1 MAQGKPRTAY
11 LKPHPQ
17 PLNPQPC
24 TGKPFPQP
32 AMNSDRIL
40 ARRARAT
47 APKAAAIAG
56 ILFGV
61 LSTVSMVLL
70 LVSLPASLEGPPAF
84 AEHRQTL
91 TLALNLV
98 PFSGI
103 AFLWFIGVVRDR
115 FGEQEDQFFATV
127 FFGSGLLFLAM
138 MFVSAAVS
146 GSLLLAASETSLA
159 VPDYYDLGRLLARQ
173 LLVNYAIRMG
183 GVFMISTCSLFLRT
197 GVLPR
202 WISFW
207 GYGLALVMLFRVGH
221 INRLGWVALFLP
233 LWILLVSLYVL
244 IENYLRQTKADR

>member
-1 MAQGKPRTAY
+1 MDSER
-11 LKPHPQ
+11 
-17 PLNPQPC
+17 
-24 TGKPFPQP
+24 F
-32 AMNSDRIL
+32 L

-61 LSTVSMVLL
+61 LSIISLVLL
-70 LVSLPASLEGPPAF
+70 LVALPANLDSAVAF
-84 AEHRQTL
+84 ADHRQTL
-91 TLALNLV
+91 SLALNLV

-103 AFLWFIGVVRDR
+103 AFLWFMGVVRDR
-115 FGEQEDQFFATV
+115 FGEQEDKFFATV

-138 MFVSAAVS
+138 MFVSAAVT
-146 GSLLLAASETSLA
+146 GSLP
-159 VPDYYDLGRLLARQ
+159 VPDYYDLARLLAQQ

-202 WISFW
+202 WVSFW

-244 IENYLRQTKADR
+244 IENYLHQTKANR

>member
-1 MAQGKPRTAY
+1 
-11 LKPHPQ
+11 
-17 PLNPQPC
+17 
-24 TGKPFPQP
+24 
-32 AMNSDRIL
+32 MNSERIL

-56 ILFGV
+56 ILCGV
-61 LSTVSMVLL
+61 LSIISLALL
-70 LVSLPASLEGPPAF
+70 LVALPASVDSLVAF
-84 AEHRQTL
+84 AEHRQML

-103 AFLWFIGVVRDR
+103 AFLWFMGVVRDR

-138 MFVSAAVS
+138 MFASAAVT
-146 GSLLLAASETSLA
+146 GSLLLLANETNP
-159 VPDYYDLGRLLARQ
+159 VIPDYYDLGRLLARQ

-244 IENYLRQTKADR
+244 IENYLHRTKANR